1 MTKPKTGK
9 IITDGDI
16 LKEVADAEWHDTVG
30 AVKIAIRLARQ
41 QGIAQGKCNGCICK
55 SMAERAVADNDI
67 YHQGLVKGRAEQ
79 DKRRDI
85 PNKNRQSMAI
95 YRAEKQAYAKGRDE
109 NKDKYFNAGIQKGQ
123 SDIKARLM
131 KLIKTNCKGCSG
143 YYDIEQA
150 LAEATKEGEGE

>member
-9 IITDGDI
+9 AIMTEKEEDI
-16 LKEVADAEWHDTVG
+16 VY
-30 AVKIAIRLARQ
+30 KIYKAYLHGEYEEEEMVEIAFMK
-41 QGIAQGKCNGCICK
+41 GIAQ
-55 SMAERAVADNDI
+55 
-67 YHQGLVKGRAEQ
+67 GRAEQ

-123 SDIKARLM
+123 SDLKARLM
-131 KLIKTNCKGCSG
+131 SKEVIEIVELKQLKEKGFG
-143 YYDIEQA
+143 RLPLAQDYIRWA
-150 LAEATKEGEGE
+150 LAEATKEGGEK